1 MYPPDPSGAN
11 TSADPFPAPPTT
23 SGLPTCGAWFT
34 STPTGREL
42 LPANAAS
49 PPYAAVTVWWPTDRV
64 VVETLTGPDPA
75 TALPTAAP
83 STENVTVPVGVPGAP
98 GVGKIWAVNVT
109 DVPGVDAAGL
119 ADSETDVGTCCTTW
133 VSDPEAGL
141 NPLVGLYCIVIWC
154 VPTGSV
160 ETVRVACCWPP
171 EAVSGTVARGVVPSR
186 KLTAPVGAGLL
197 AGTVT
202 TAENVTDWP
211 GNDGV
216 PLVATLIDVP
226 SGLTVCVTVGEADA
240 ANAAVPR

>member
-1 MYPPDPSGAN
+1 MLN
-11 TSADPFPAPPTT
+11 TSRMPSPLTSPRAGRSPSRKAGSPIPKKFATKDGCPGEVMSNDPLGKRWKMITRGPPRSSGVTTHSARPSWSMSPAATNPPNVKFA
-23 SGLPTCGAWFT
+23 SPNGSVGA
-34 STPTGREL
+34 SREL

-160 ETVRVACCWPP
+160 ETVRVAC
-171 EAVSGTVARGVVPSR
+171 
-186 KLTAPVGAGLL
+186 
-197 AGTVT
+197 
-202 TAENVTDWP
+202 
-211 GNDGV
+211 
-216 PLVATLIDVP
+216 
-226 SGLTVCVTVGEADA
+226 
-240 ANAAVPR
+240 